1 MNLLISGLAQ
11 YEAVIV
17 GESMILQ
24 LAENTYLSHRD
35 YLIDGEHRTINSPQ
49 LTLNKDSVIKKII
62 KGSKQIIGLTLKDGS
77 YVGYRTYVAQRD
89 KYAVGEWGDDV
100 EYPSLE
106 AEFEHR
112 KLMQSYEGS
121 EWVYEETPDTY
132 EDVNIKIVGEVAD
145 TGSEYIENA
154 LSYGQGKFNNSGF
167 YRLDLLGVITNTVN
181 KFAKQYELTTY
192 NSGTSSV
199 EFIQMGGSYV
209 FNSSFKYNNCFKSN
223 RYRVVTTLL
232 EAKVLEN
239 EVANDTWKYL
249 SLKFGANLKV
259 TSDSAKIIHEKLC
272 SVQARVNGLDVKQKS
287 ESTLRLVKKEITEL
301 QEALYNI
308 IKGDY

>member
-11 YEAVIV
+11 YEAVVV

-35 YLIDGEHRTINSPQ
+35 YLIDGEHRILNSHQ
-49 LTLNKDSVIKKII
+49 LTLNKDSSIKKVIKGHK
-62 KGSKQIIGLTLKDGS
+62 KVIGLNLINGS
-77 YVGYRTYVAQRD
+77 YVDYPTYVAHRD
-89 KYAVGEWGDDV
+89 RYEDEEYAA
-100 EYPSLE
+100 YPSLE
-106 AEFEHR
+106 SEFEHR
-112 KLMQSYEGS
+112 KLMQTYEGS
-121 EWVYEETPDTY
+121 EWVYEETPDNY
-132 EDVNIKIVGEVAD
+132 EDINIKIVGEVAD

-167 YRLDLLGVITNTVN
+167 YRLDLLGVITSTVN

-272 SVQARVNGLDVKQKS
+272 NVQARVNGLDVKQKS

-308 IKGDY
+308 IKGEKQ

>member
-35 YLIDGEHRTINSPQ
+35 FLIDGEHRTINSPQ
-49 LTLNKDSVIKKII
+49 LTLNKDSMIKKII
-62 KGSKQIIGLTLKDGS
+62 KGQKKIIGLNLIDGS
-77 YVGYRTYVAQRD
+77 YVDYPTYVEQRD
-89 KYAVGEWGDDV
+89 RYDVDDYS

-112 KLMQSYEGS
+112 KLMQTYEGS

-132 EDVNIKIVGEVAD
+132 EDINIKIVGEVSD

-167 YRLDLLGVITNTVN
+167 YRLDLIGVITNTVN
-181 KFAKQYELTTY
+181 KFAKHYELTTY

-209 FNSSFKYNNCFKSN
+209 FNSSFKYNNCFKSS

-249 SLKFGANLKV
+249 SLKFGTNLKV

-272 SVQARVNGLDVKQKS
+272 SVQTRVNVLDVKQKS
-287 ESTLRLVKKEITEL
+287 VTTLRLVKKEIAEL

-308 IKGDY
+308 IKGEKQ